1 MVKHIN
7 YEKMKLI
14 DLAPFERASNF
25 SLSGV
30 HDISIL
36 IKTLERETHLIQ
48 LLTSIKKYGFQG
60 PVLIADDS
68 KVPYGNSIK
77 DKFPDLRIHYLELPY
92 DTGTAEG
99 RNEMLK
105 LVQTPY
111 FLLCDDDFVFD
122 KRTRIPL
129 MLKLLNDFNLD
140 ILGGVFRQ
148 HNRKTRLGKSL
159 LKLNNFLNGFEWTI
173 PSYQI
178 YEYHAGLSVEKDRIS
193 LFPITYEDPVTICD
207 LIHNFFLARTDKVKA
222 FEGWNPILKG
232 GEHQNFFIRAK
243 LAGLKVG
250 TTRKCGVIHDQW
262 TANSEAYK
270 ALRNRG
276 NEYQMM
282 ALEEFGVDRLDNY
295 REVLGGTFGIR

>member
-1 MVKHIN
+1 MAKQIN
-7 YEKMKLI
+7 DEKMKLI
-14 DLAPFERASNF
+14 DLAPFERVSNY
-25 SLSGV
+25 SLLGV

-36 IKTLERETHLIQ
+36 IKTLEREAHLIQ
-48 LLTSIKKYGFQG
+48 LLSSIQKYGFQG
-60 PVLIADDS
+60 PILIADDS
-68 KVPYGNSIK
+68 KEPYGKSVK
-77 DKFPDLRIHYLELPY
+77 AKFPDLQIHYLELPY

-99 RNEMLK
+99 RNKMLK

-129 MLKLLNDFNLD
+129 MIKLLNDFNLD

-148 HNRKTRLGKSL
+148 HNRKTRLGKYL
-159 LKLNNFLNGFEWTI
+159 LQFNKFLNRFDLTL
-173 PSYQI
+173 PSYQF
-178 YEYHAGLSVEKDRIS
+178 YEYHAGLSVEKGRIA
-193 LFPITYEDPVTICD
+193 LFPVAYMNPVTICD
-207 LIHNFFLARTDKVKA
+207 LTHNFFLARTEKVKA
-222 FEGWNPILKG
+222 FEGWNPLLKG

-262 TANSEAYK
+262 TPNSETYI

-276 NEYQMM
+276 NEYQMI

-295 REVLGGTFGIR
+295 REVLGGTFGLP